1 MGCAARI
8 VWRET
13 KTGGGVGAVT
23 HCWRA
28 CLPAGWRVRW
38 ASVSRR
44 IDRGAI
50 VRRSR
55 QVAHFAGLRTE
66 AGCSINVALGLQ
78 LSVTANR
85 AGPNWHVY
93 PKGARRE
100 ARRIFAGCG
109 AAGRGILKDPK
120 AEERSLDCARDDK
133 LESRPTE
140 SRGSSK
146 SQKRRP
152 EASGTKKE
160 MTKTIHVGG
169 RPVWAEISLKAI
181 LHNLRVIRKQVDGNG
196 GAKNSKHR
204 ERMILAVVK
213 SNAYGLGAV
222 PISKALQKAGTEWF
236 GVTCANEGIELRES
250 GIRKRILVLTGFWP
264 GEEKRLLENYLTPT
278 VTRVDDLRH
287 LERAAKR
294 FLGKA
299 SSRKSAHGK
308 SSRVRFHLKINTGM
322 NRLGISPSE
331 VEAFARALAECP
343 HLELEG
349 TFTHFASA
357 EDFIGGQTVTQEELF
372 RACLDRLRALGVEPG
387 IVHLA
392 NSGAI
397 CARPE
402 TWADMVRP
410 GAILYGYHQRFD
422 PPEKRSE
429 VMAQMP
435 LEPSLSLR
443 ARIISLRDVP
453 PGEAVGYSARFIT
466 ERPSKIAV
474 INAGYA
480 DGVVRARTNRGC
492 ALVRERRV
500 PLVGTISMDL
510 TTLDVTDV
518 PGVALGDVVTIY
530 GKDGKSAIEVSDV
543 APEIGTVTSDL
554 LCALGRRVPKYYV

>member
-1 MGCAARI
+1 
-8 VWRET
+8 VY
-13 KTGGGVGAVT
+13 
-23 HCWRA
+23 
-28 CLPAGWRVRW
+28 
-38 ASVSRR
+38 
-44 IDRGAI
+44 
-50 VRRSR
+50 
-55 QVAHFAGLRTE
+55 E
-66 AGCSINVALGLQ
+66 A
-78 LSVTANR
+78 
-85 AGPNWHVY
+85 
-93 PKGARRE
+93 
-100 ARRIFAGCG
+100 
-109 AAGRGILKDPK
+109 
-120 AEERSLDCARDDK
+120 
-133 LESRPTE
+133 
-140 SRGSSK
+140 
-146 SQKRRP
+146 
-152 EASGTKKE
+152 
-160 MTKTIHVGG
+160 MTKAIHVGG
-169 RPVWAEISLKAI
+169 RPVWAEISLRAI
-181 LHNLRVIRKQVDGNG
+181 LHNLRVIRKHVNPRVSDG
-196 GAKNSKHR
+196 GADGAQKRTGKSACATKSERQKSRQDALRGSGQAGATREERQNR

-222 PISKALQKAGTEWF
+222 PISKALEKAGTEWF

-250 GIRKRILVLTGFWP
+250 GIRRRILVLTGFWP
-264 GEEKRLLENYLTPT
+264 GEEKRLFENYLTPT

-287 LERAAKR
+287 LERAAKS
-294 FLGKA
+294 FLGK
-299 SSRKSAHGK
+299 SPVDRKSGGSK
-308 SSRVRFHLKINTGM
+308 SRRVPFHLKINTGM

-331 VEAFARALAECP
+331 VEAFARVLAECR
-343 HLELEG
+343 HIALEG

-372 RACLDRLRALGVEPG
+372 GSCLERLRAMGVSPG

-422 PPEKRSE
+422 PPEKRNE
-429 VMAQMP
+429 VMAEMA

-510 TTLDVTDV
+510 TMLDVTDV
-518 PGVALGDVVTIY
+518 PGVELGDVVTIY